1 MDTRIR
7 NTEYC
12 NRLQLDDTGK
22 QHKPLYKIRT
32 GNQRNICKNSGG
44 GIADDEPAVPD
55 ERMVI
60 IDVHACGVE
69 AGEGIELTF
78 ELISICSGWYT
89 VGDDL
94 KVRVSFAQVS
104 SELGEELANY
114 VGERF
119 YIEASNNGEC
129 WFGPVPASG
138 NIEAE
143 LV

>member
-1 MDTRIR
+1 MT
-7 NTEYC
+7 
-12 NRLQLDDTGK
+12 NRRF
-22 QHKPLYKIRT
+22 RT
-32 GNQRNICKNSGG
+32 SAWSSSTCT
-44 GIADDEPAVPD
+44 PA
-55 ERMVI
+55 ELKL
-60 IDVHACGVE
+60 
-69 AGEGIELTF
+69 EGIELTF
-78 ELISICSGWYT
+78 ELISTCSGWYT

-129 WFGPVPASG
+129 WSGPVPASG
-138 NIEAE
+138 DIEAE

>member
-1 MDTRIR
+1 
-7 NTEYC
+7 
-12 NRLQLDDTGK
+12 
-22 QHKPLYKIRT
+22 
-32 GNQRNICKNSGG
+32 
-44 GIADDEPAVPD
+44 
-55 ERMVI
+55 MVI

-78 ELISICSGWYT
+78 ELISTCSGWYT

-129 WFGPVPASG
+129 WFGTVPASG